1 LENARSVNR
10 LGEPFGCGRLTA
22 ESDHRTNH
30 GAMADKELIIG
41 LLERVRRR
49 VRSERRFKTI
59 YSILS
64 IALILPLVFKL
75 IDLISP
81 FRGTTVVVFLI
92 LWTIA
97 TAAWLLWRTRG
108 QETLSQAAANL
119 DRCASSG
126 PDENGILV
134 HPPSFVAILVV
145 RVDRRS
151 NT

>member
-1 LENARSVNR
+1 MASGTAERNTRRHKYSCSTSSRWTLRSSRPIVFRKSEIALPVNR

-22 ESDHRTNH
+22 ESDHRTNR

-64 IALILPLVFKL
+64 IALIIPLVFKL

-81 FRGTTVVVFLI
+81 LRG
-92 LWTIA
+92 
-97 TAAWLLWRTRG
+97 
-108 QETLSQAAANL
+108 
-119 DRCASSG
+119 
-126 PDENGILV
+126 GI
-134 HPPSFVAILVV
+134 
-145 RVDRRS
+145 
-151 NT
+151 